1 MSLRDAIKPKHDA
14 AEAHPFTA
22 FLLSGSIT
30 KEVYGDLLFNM
41 TVIYTALE
49 DRMRKIGTFNDT
61 PEMFRAEIMGQ
72 DLDELDINGVT
83 VHQSTLDCVARI
95 DEVTDHDLMAYTYL
109 YHMADMYGGQM
120 IKKCIPGSGK
130 RFDFE
135 NRPALIAKIRE
146 HLTDDLADEANRAF
160 DYTLELF
167 DELSREHPQS
177 TRGYN

>member
-1 MSLRDAIKPKHDA
+1 MALRDAIKVKHDT

-22 FLLSGSIT
+22 LLLSGEIPKQT
-30 KEVYGDLLFNM
+30 YGDLLFNM
-41 TVIYTALE
+41 TVIYSALE
-49 DRMRKIGTFNDT
+49 ERMLHIGTFNDM
-61 PEMFRAEIMGQ
+61 PEMFRTEIMTN
-72 DLDELDINGVT
+72 DLEELDIDGIT
-83 VHQSTLDCVARI
+83 VHQSTIDCLERI
-95 DEVTDHDLMAYTYL
+95 GKVSDHDLMAYVYL

-146 HLTDDLADEANRAF
+146 HLTDDLAEEANIAF

-167 DELSREHPQS
+167 DELYREHSQPN
-177 TRGYN
+177 RGYN